1 MRKKRKNTAILVSN
15 SALNRTKKLGDSLRF
30 AAASGD
36 LGPDG
41 GGVAAGGIG
50 GKKKMGEK
58 IENGRFFFLKGR
70 REKGKGRRFYLLLLM
85 CSSQRPL
92 HVGV

>member
-1 MRKKRKNTAILVSN
+1 MRKKRENTAILVSS

-41 GGVAAGGIG
+41 GGVAAAGGSG
-50 GKKKMGEK
+50 KKKKMGEK
-58 IENGRFFFLKGR
+58 IENGRGFFPQGEEGERKGDYSTYYYR
-70 REKGKGRRFYLLLLM
+70 CAAVSGHCTLA
-85 CSSQRPL
+85 
-92 HVGV
+92 